1 MIAALVLALLV
12 SGDTL
17 RTEVVFLQGMQA
29 ERAITLWERVIGPIP
44 EATILPGKSPDVVVV
59 KDTPARLARFRALV
73 GALSGGGSADRI
85 YVRPVVHVTPSA
97 LAERLAELLA
107 GTRDEAVV
115 LAPDDRSQ
123 RLVVKATPA
132 RYLAIDKLARALDVP
147 PRGGQRRVIGVE
159 PEPEGGLPP

>member
-1 MIAALVLALLV
+1 VIATLVLALLV

-59 KDTPARLARFRALV
+59 KDTPERLVRFRALL
-73 GALSGGGSADRI
+73 GALTGGAAADRI
-85 YVRPVVHVTPSA
+85 YVRPVVHVLPSE
-97 LAERLAELLA
+97 LAARLADLLA
-107 GTRDEAVV
+107 DTPDRAVV
-115 LAPDDRSQ
+115 LVPDDRSQ
-123 RLVVKATPA
+123 RLVVKAQPA

-147 PRGGQRRVIGVE
+147 SRGGHRRVIGVE
-159 PEPEGGLPP
+159 PEPPGGLPP